1 MQAELPKASQRE
13 CGTLGSSSGELG
25 YLWGLRGKRRAL
37 WDMTQVHGED
47 WLMGAEGQEKNSAKP
62 GPPAGRGSRNRCLA
76 FTLRLLLMVSVAP
89 SQLKVR
95 GLVSPWCHP
104 YMSASWHIEV
114 RREEWKRHQESQ
126 GKTPS
131 QGIEL

>member
-62 GPPAGRGSRNRCLA
+62 GPPAGRGGRNRCLA
-76 FTLRLLLMVSVAP
+76 FTLRRLLMVSVAL

-95 GLVSPWCHP
+95 ELVSPWCRP
-104 YMSASWHIEV
+104 YMSASWHTEV

-131 QGIEL
+131 QRIEL